1 MIEFALRAAERGNI
15 PDRLIRFGIRRLLRK
30 RLQDISSNSVESFSK
45 ALSEFVI
52 KMSQAPIAV
61 QTEKA
66 NEQHYEVPAG
76 FFEKVLG
83 SKLKYSCGLWKDG
96 QKTLDDAE
104 IDALKDTCRFAQID
118 NGQKILELGCGWG
131 SLSLWMAEQYP
142 DSTVLA
148 VSNSASQAEY
158 INQRIEQL
166 GLNNISVTT
175 QDMNDFEA
183 ETKCYERIVSVE
195 MFEHMRNYSVL
206 YGKISDWL
214 VQDGLFFKHIFVH
227 RQVPYLFQVEGSN
240 DWMSKHFFS
249 GGMMPSFDLPLMD
262 QSCLQLLDRQV
273 WDGTHYAKTSNAWL
287 AKMDKRREEL
297 IPIFTEVYG
306 VAGAPIW
313 WQRWRIFFMAC
324 AELFAFRNGQEWW
337 VAHYLF
343 KKRL

>member
-131 SLSLWMAEQYP
+131 SLSLWIAEQYP

-166 GLNNISVTT
+166 GLSNISVTT

-183 ETKCYERIVSVE
+183 ETRCY
-195 MFEHMRNYSVL
+195 
-206 YGKISDWL
+206 
-214 VQDGLFFKHIFVH
+214 
-227 RQVPYLFQVEGSN
+227 
-240 DWMSKHFFS
+240 
-249 GGMMPSFDLPLMD
+249 
-262 QSCLQLLDRQV
+262 
-273 WDGTHYAKTSNAWL
+273 
-287 AKMDKRREEL
+287 
-297 IPIFTEVYG
+297 
-306 VAGAPIW
+306 
-313 WQRWRIFFMAC
+313 
-324 AELFAFRNGQEWW
+324 
-337 VAHYLF
+337 
-343 KKRL
+343 